1 MKFIWFVLG
10 HYAFRSKQD
19 GSYMLRYIYEVVER
33 HYKNGGLKENQINFL
48 DVLTEV
54 SAILAKG
61 TYLGEKKYTIVPCV
75 VHKLDRDIIFTQG
88 KRMISSKFLLKIS
101 EFFTKRDGTF
111 NFMWSFKS

>member
-10 HYAFRSKQD
+10 YYAFRSKYD
-19 GSYMLRYIYEVVER
+19 GSYLLRYLYEVVEK
-33 HYKNGGLKENQINFL
+33 HYKNGGLIENQINFL

-54 SAILAKG
+54 AAIMAKG

-88 KRMISSKFLLKIS
+88 KKMISTKFC
-101 EFFTKRDGTF
+101 
-111 NFMWSFKS
+111 